1 MSITTKRGLP
11 RADSR
16 IRRLRPPDSM
26 KPFVGLPDLDRSHD
40 PRHYRNGRQIRLVL
54 ADDHPITL
62 TGLKALFGHE
72 PEFLVLEC
80 CTDGRA
86 VLNAVMVHRP
96 DVVIVD
102 EDLPPVDGLAVLRR
116 LKGAGHNPRGVLLT
130 ARMTDGQRLEA
141 ERLGIQAIAP
151 KTIDPQKLV
160 QCVRDVH
167 AGRPALAGERRPGEE
182 PGRISPRVPSAAS
195 TVGGLTLRQ
204 SEVARAV
211 ATGLSN
217 KELAHRLS
225 VSEGTIKNHL
235 HAIYERLQI
244 GGRLALLLYL
254 KERELA

>member
-11 RADSR
+11 SAENG
-16 IRRLRPPDSM
+16 IRRLRPQNDV
-26 KPFVGLPDLDRSHD
+26 KPFAGLSDLHRSQD
-40 PRHYRNGRQIRLVL
+40 SRSYRNGRQIRLVL

-62 TGLKALFGHE
+62 TGLNALFSHE

-86 VLNAVMVHRP
+86 VLNAVMAHRP

-102 EDLPPVDGLAVLRR
+102 GDLPPVDGLAVLRR
-116 LKGAGHNPRGVLLT
+116 LKAAAHNPRGVLLT
-130 ARMTDGQRLEA
+130 ARMTEGQRLEA
-141 ERLGIQAIAP
+141 RRLGIEAMAP

-167 AGRPALAGERRPGEE
+167 AGRPTLTGEWSAEEE
-182 PGRISPRVPSAAS
+182 PGRAPARIPSPLS